1 MSYTVSL
8 CLPRHPAHSR
18 FCNRSNEWLLT
29 QKQSRQLNGN
39 PRMPDKLPC
48 GTWVMTFGANQCVFF
63 FLCFYFACFFYGFI
77 MTCSLPGSSAHGIS
91 QARTLEW
98 VALSFSRSGLLF
110 PSPGDVPHP
119 GTEPTSSEVQADSL
133 LLRHQGSSLF

>member
-63 FLCFYFACFFYGFI
+63 FFYVFTLPAFF
-77 MTCSLPGSSAHGIS
+77 M
-91 QARTLEW
+91 
-98 VALSFSRSGLLF
+98 VLL
-110 PSPGDVPHP
+110 
-119 GTEPTSSEVQADSL
+119 
-133 LLRHQGSSLF
+133 